1 MTYQELNKSAEDRIS
16 ALPIV
21 WGFSDQQIRD
31 NAKAKGI
38 EVTDLRAIG
47 AGGYV
52 SIHHRKVV
60 AQAFSLNMK
69 ERDLWLLDMKNLEE
83 AFLYEL
89 GNHEFCITYDD
100 QAVWEAV
107 GVSLED
113 HTVEQMDAY
122 LAARR
127 VYLSQEH

>member
-1 MTYQELNKSAEDRIS
+1 MTYIELNKQAEERIS

-21 WGFSDQQIRD
+21 WGFSDKQIRE
-31 NAKAKGI
+31 NAEAKGI
-38 EVTDLRAIG
+38 AVTDLRAIG
-47 AGGYV
+47 AGGYI
-52 SIHHRKVV
+52 SIHDRKLV
-60 AQAFSLNMK
+60 ASAFSLNMK

-89 GNHEFCITYDD
+89 GNHEFCITYNDVE
-100 QAVWEAV
+100 VWEAV

-122 LAARR
+122 LSARR
-127 VYLSQEH
+127 TYLSQEH

>member
-1 MTYQELNKSAEDRIS
+1 MTYTELNKQAEERIS

-21 WGFSDQQIRD
+21 WGFSDKQIREG
-31 NAKAKGI
+31 AESKGI
-38 EVTDLRAIG
+38 AVTDLRAIG

-52 SIHHRKVV
+52 SVHHRKLV
-60 AQAFSLNMK
+60 ASAFSLNMK

-100 QAVWEAV
+100 VAVWEAV
-107 GVSLED
+107 GVSLDD

-122 LAARR
+122 LSARR
-127 VYLSQEH
+127 TYLSQEH